1 MGQEIGIRSKN
12 FWRWIMN
19 IDKDIVEGLY
29 IIIIWIAFLVFAL
42 NVVAIHSTSKDVKVS
57 CDGKVVKLS
66 I

>member
-1 MGQEIGIRSKN
+1 
-12 FWRWIMN
+12 MN